1 MNCSP
6 SEWEG
11 FLPFPPT
18 LNTYYRHVG
27 PKVLISRRGRDYRRL
42 VGLLLLGCPR
52 FAAPVSLE
60 LAVRPPDNRRRDLDN
75 LLKGLQ
81 DALVHAGLLADDSL
95 IRRLSVRMDAPVAG
109 GFVRVRVA
117 ALDSADASSSDSTD
131 PTPGASPHEPRNSPR
146 SRLPLG
152 QVKYI
157 GNFGDCQPI
166 SASTRKSATPGN
178 PHEPQRGNGAATRA
192 RARDAN
198 RHPTNGEV

>member
-1 MNCSP
+1 MNDHP
-6 SEWEG
+6 SVWEG

-52 FAAPVSLE
+52 FSAPVSLE

-95 IRRLSVRMDAPVAG
+95 IRRLSMRMDAPVAG
-109 GFVRVRVA
+109 GLVSVRIA
-117 ALDSADASSSDSTD
+117 A
-131 PTPGASPHEPRNSPR
+131 
-146 SRLPLG
+146 LG

-166 SASTRKSATPGN
+166 SASTRKSAIPEN
-178 PHEPQRGNGAATRA
+178 PLKPQRGNGAATRA
-192 RARDAN
+192 RTRDAN
-198 RHPTNGEV
+198 RIPTNGEV